1 MKMPEVNVTIGN
13 RSFALACNEGEEP
26 HLEAAAKLLN
36 AEADTLQ
43 AQIGR
48 VTESRML
55 LMSGLMLADK
65 VKEIEWQARAK
76 DERVKELE
84 GQLRAAEA
92 RHASLAASAPK
103 AFPHEDVLM
112 RSYEDA
118 VLRMEELAD
127 EIERA

>member
-1 MKMPEVNVTIGN
+1 MPEVNVTIGN

-84 GQLRAAEA
+84 GLLRAAEA

>member
-1 MKMPEVNVTIGN
+1 MPEVNVSIGN
-13 RSFALACNEGEEP
+13 RSFALACNDGEEP

-36 AEADTLQ
+36 TEAETLQ
-43 AQIGR
+43 SQIGR

-65 VKEIEWQARAK
+65 IKELEWEARSSI
-76 DERVKELE
+76 DRVKELE
-84 GQLRAAEA
+84 GQLRAAEV
-92 RHASLAASAPK
+92 RNASLAAAAPK

-118 VLRMEELAD
+118 VLRIEELAD
-127 EIERA
+127 EIERT

>member
-1 MKMPEVNVTIGN
+1 MPEVNVTIGS

-26 HLEAAAKLLN
+26 HLEAAAKLLS

-48 VTESRML
+48 VTEARML

-65 VKEIEWQARAK
+65 IKELEWEARAAS
-76 DERVKELE
+76 ERVKELE
-84 GQLRAAEA
+84 GHLRAAEVRNA
-92 RHASLAASAPK
+92 ALASVAPK
-103 AFPHEDVLM
+103 AFPNEDVLM

-118 VLRMEELAD
+118 VLRLEELAD

>member
-1 MKMPEVNVTIGN
+1 MPEVNVTIGS

-26 HLEAAAKLLN
+26 HLEAAAKLLS

-48 VTESRML
+48 VTEARML

-65 VKEIEWQARAK
+65 IKELEWEARAAS
-76 DERVKELE
+76 ERVKELE
-84 GQLRAAEA
+84 GHLRAAEVRNA
-92 RHASLAASAPK
+92 ALASAAPK
-103 AFPHEDVLM
+103 AFPNEDVLM

-118 VLRMEELAD
+118 VLRLEELAD
-127 EIERA
+127 EIERT